1 MSKHYEATHTGLVR
15 RHNEDAFAVIEPETY
30 LVADG
35 MGGQAAGEVASRM
48 LVDSIKKFLSAT
60 PQPWNENVLKAS
72 IIKAGDEIFN
82 AAQNRAEYHG
92 MGTTATIL
100 HLDERR
106 AYYAHVGDSR
116 LYRLRND
123 RLRQITDDHSYVEAL
138 VRNGEIS
145 HAAARIHPMKNYLTQ
160 AVGAMLDLK
169 VDGGS
174 FAVEHRD
181 AFLLCTDGLTKM
193 VDDSEI
199 AKIIC
204 SSRNPADDLIRA
216 ALENGGKDNVT
227 AIVLGVA

>member
-1 MSKHYEATHTGLVR
+1 MSKHYEATHIGLVR
-15 RHNEDAFAVIEPETY
+15 QHNEDAFAIIEPETY

-48 LVDSIKKFLSAT
+48 LVDSIKNFLHST

-72 IIKAGDEIFN
+72 IVKAGDQIFD
-82 AAQNRAEYHG
+82 AAQTRAEYHG

-100 HLDERR
+100 HIEDRQ

-116 LYRLRND
+116 LYRIRND
-123 RLRQITDDHSYVEAL
+123 RLRQLTDDHSYVEAL

-160 AVGAMLDLK
+160 AVGAMLNLK
-169 VDGGS
+169 VDSGS
-174 FAVEHRD
+174 FA
-181 AFLLCTDGLTKM
+181 DGLTNM
-193 VDDSEI
+193 VDDDEI
-199 AKIIC
+199 ARIIC
-204 SSRNPADDLIRA
+204 TSRNPADDLIRA

-227 AIVLGVA
+227 VIVMGVA